1 MAIQKTSEYEKGVFI
16 NCPFD
21 EHYEKLLYALIF
33 AIHDCGFVARCA
45 LEASDSGKVRFTK
58 ILDIIRQCRFGI
70 HDISRTEL
78 SRNGLPRFNM
88 PLELGLF
95 LGAKE
100 FDKRREK
107 VCLVLDRKN
116 FRYQKFCSDI
126 AGQDIQAHN
135 LKVGAAIEAVRDW
148 LQTNRKSR
156 KTIPGG
162 TTICQRYR
170 RFLRKL
176 PTLCQAARLNKD
188 KLIFVDRQNLVIG
201 WIKANRDWRPGM
213 RQVALKRISDRSQTK
228 ARLNRRQRQAALRF

>member
-1 MAIQKTSEYEKGVFI
+1 MSVPKTPNYEKGVFI

-21 EHYEKLLYALIF
+21 KEYEKLLYALIF

-45 LEASDSGKVRFTK
+45 LEAIDSGEVRITK
-58 ILDIIRQCRFGI
+58 IVEIIRQCKFGV

-78 SRNGLPRFNM
+78 SKNKLPRFNM

-100 FDKRREK
+100 FDKHRPK
-107 VCLVLDRKN
+107 VCLVLDKTR

-135 LKVGAAIEAVRDW
+135 GSVASAIQAVRDW
-148 LQTNRKSR
+148 LRTSGQEPGI
-156 KTIPGG
+156 TIPGG
-162 TTICQRYR
+162 QRIYNRYR

-176 PTLCQAARLNKD
+176 PTMCEETQLDEDQ
-188 KLIFVDRQNLVIG
+188 LIFLDRQNLVIA
-201 WIKANRDWRPGM
+201 WIKANYW
-213 RQVALKRISDRSQTK
+213 
-228 ARLNRRQRQAALRF
+228 N